1 MKLVGPK
8 MWLLPFLLAVTPLM
22 LYLSWSNTTFG
33 FKKDKPL
40 VFSGTIETREIR
52 VGSKAGGR
60 VLEVLVQEGQEVQA
74 GSALVRFDVAEL
86 QTQLKQAQS
95 RVDQQQARLLML
107 ERGARPEE
115 KAQAHAVT
123 EAARANLEAVRNGP
137 RPEEI
142 AQARAAVAASQAEVV
157 NAEIEYRRAEG
168 LRETGDIPK
177 QQYDA
182 AKYRLDNTRAR
193 LDADKHR
200 LDLLLNGSR
209 EEDIRAAQE
218 RLKQAQESE
227 RLILAGPRSEEIADA
242 RAQLA
247 EARARSE
254 QIKVQLA
261 EETVV
266 APANAVVEIVS
277 VRPGDLLTP
286 NQPVARLLEKDQIW
300 VRIYIPEPQLG
311 LVKVGQPAM
320 IKVDTFDKETFDG
333 VIEQIN
339 SQGEFTPRNIQSR
352 DERNHQV
359 FGVKVRIDNRNGKL
373 KSGMAAE
380 VTIGKMMR
388 DEG

>member
-1 MKLVGPK
+1 MKKVDPK
-8 MWLLPFLLAVTPLM
+8 FWFLPFLFAVIPIFF
-22 LYLSWSNTTFG
+22 YLSCSNTRFG

-40 VFSGTIETREIR
+40 VFSGTIETREIH

-60 VLEVLVQEGQEVQA
+60 VLEVLVREGDEVQT
-74 GSALVRFDVAEL
+74 GSVLVRFDVAEL
-86 QTQLKQAQS
+86 QTQLKQANA
-95 RVDQQQARLLML
+95 RVEQQQARLLML

-115 KAQAHAVT
+115 KAQARAVT
-123 EAARANLEAVRNGP
+123 ETARANLEAVRNGP

-142 AQARAAVAASQAEVV
+142 AQGQAAVAASQAEVA
-157 NAEIEYRRAEG
+157 NAEIEYRRAER

-177 QQYDA
+177 QQFDA
-182 AKYRLDNTRAR
+182 AKLRFDNTRAR
-193 LDADKHR
+193 LEADQHR
-200 LDLLLNGSR
+200 LNLLLKGNR
-209 EEDIRAAQE
+209 EEDIRAAEE
-218 RLKQAQESE
+218 RLKQAQEAE
-227 RLILAGPRSEEIADA
+227 RLILAGPRSEEIANA

-261 EETVV
+261 EETVI
-266 APANAVVEIVS
+266 APANALVEIVS

-311 LVKVGQPAM
+311 LVKVGQPAK
-320 IKVDTFDKETFDG
+320 IKVDSFDQETFDG

-359 FGVKVRIDNRNGKL
+359 FGVKVRIDNQSGKL
-373 KSGMAAE
+373 KSGMAAD
-380 VTIGKMMR
+380 VTIGK
-388 DEG
+388 